1 MLEIWNKKYVEFKV
15 TSNKPIQLTTNENLT
30 QSDYHSY
37 SKFREE
43 IQSKIDG
50 RLELLVFEC
59 WDNQT
64 VDFDR
69 YNDYLKILKQ
79 NNN

>member
-1 MLEIWNKKYVEFKV
+1 MLASLLRIN
-15 TSNKPIQLTTNENLT
+15 
-30 QSDYHSY
+30 
-37 SKFREE
+37 
-43 IQSKIDG
+43 G